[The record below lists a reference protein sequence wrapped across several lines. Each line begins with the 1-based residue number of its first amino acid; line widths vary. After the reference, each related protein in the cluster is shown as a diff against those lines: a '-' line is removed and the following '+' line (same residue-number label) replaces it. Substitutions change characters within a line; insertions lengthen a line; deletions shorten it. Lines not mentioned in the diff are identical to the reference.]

1 MFTTTTITSK
11 LAQSIVLADRTE
23 SCTMHTVCWQQIA
36 PLMLP
41 PFPDCFMWS
50 INFRMNSWFILE
62 LPWVNCSG
70 TPDVLS
76 CVDEF
81 SGLVWREILTGN
93 YGLTVLT
100 CFNHEIYW
108 GVQVKFSLK
117 PIQWWIPGMVFLLC
131 RLQDPEEPFALPQ
144 APVQPAKAAAW
155 NGHHVFQTV
164 GIFMIFFT
172 NHRENQPEMEFNGF
186 YPLVN
191 IKAIEHGHLVRWFT
205 H

>member
-108 GVQVKFSLK
+108 GFRSNFPLNQSNDEFPAWFSCCAGSRIQKSPLPCLKHPSSQPRPLPEMATMCSKPWEFSWFSLPTIGK
-117 PIQWWIPGMVFLLC
+117 INQ
-131 RLQDPEEPFALPQ
+131 
-144 APVQPAKAAAW
+144 KW
-155 NGHHVFQTV
+155 NS
-164 GIFMIFFT
+164 MAFT
-172 NHRENQPEMEFNGF
+172 
-186 YPLVN
+186 L
-191 IKAIEHGHLVRWFT
+191 W
-205 H
+205 